1 MNNVMMVDTVEI
13 GKSLRDMRIHL
24 LNIHW
29 GVRNEIRRR
38 DGKTE
43 GLGLVVDNEIE
54 NEFHHISDDRLRLT
68 ELYLSWIR
76 NTLYECSD
84 T

>member
-1 MNNVMMVDTVEI
+1 MNNKVMVDTIEI
-13 GKSLRDMRIHL
+13 GKSLRDMRLHL

-29 GVRNEIRRR
+29 GVRNEIRLR

-43 GLGLVVDNEIE
+43 GLSLVVENEIQD
-54 NEFHHISDDRLRLT
+54 ISDDKLRLT
-68 ELYLSWIR
+68 ELYLNWIR

>member
-1 MNNVMMVDTVEI
+1 MKNKVMVDTVEI
-13 GKSLRDMRIHL
+13 GKSLRDMRLHL

-29 GVRNEIRRR
+29 GVRNEIRLR

-43 GLGLVVDNEIE
+43 GLSLVVENEIQD
-54 NEFHHISDDRLRLT
+54 ISDDKLRLT
-68 ELYLSWIR
+68 ELYLTWIR